1 MSIGSGLVLGV
12 RGIVGKEVRSRTR
25 GYWRPMLQVTL
36 YLGLVTLA
44 VVAVLGVSLSSTG
57 TLSPTLGETLFSALA
72 AGSVLLI
79 AFMAPGLTAGS
90 ISSERERLTLDLL
103 LVTRAS
109 PLGLVAG
116 KLAGALL
123 WIAYLLIASL
133 PALAVVN
140 LFGGVPW
147 SRVAAALTVT
157 AATALSYTA
166 LGLVLSAVLRRT
178 VLATVL
184 AYAGV
189 LITVIVAP
197 VLAASLS
204 AVSAFSSAGASLLP
218 VVRGASALGLPPLS
232 AWLTF
237 VSPVSAII
245 SVLGGTVGP
254 LQGGAGSGIGLF
266 ATYLVRANGPTN
278 ASVPVTSLAPWAFYT
293 LLSVLFG
300 IGCLLIAAVAI
311 RPVPLWRVTR
321 TTSDR

>member
-1 MSIGSGLVLGV
+1 MSIGAGLVLGV

-25 GYWRPMLQVTL
+25 GYWRPMLQLTL
-36 YLGLVTLA
+36 YLGLVTLG
-44 VVAVLGVSLSSTG
+44 VVVVLSASLSTTG
-57 TLSPTLGETLFSALA
+57 TLSPTLGQTLFSALA

-109 PLGLVAG
+109 PLGLVTG

-123 WIAYLLIASL
+123 WIAYLVLASL

-147 SRVAAALTVT
+147 SRVAAALTVI
-157 AATALSYTA
+157 AATALAYSA

-189 LITVIVAP
+189 LLSVIVAP

-204 AVSAFSSAGASLLP
+204 ATSVFGQGGNLVP
-218 VVRGASALGLPPLS
+218 VARPAATFGIPPAS

-237 VSPVSAII
+237 VSPASAII
-245 SVLGGTVGP
+245 SVLGGPVGS
-254 LQGGAGSGIGLF
+254 LQGSAIGSIGLF
-266 ATYLVRANGPTN
+266 TTYFAHGLA
-278 ASVPVTSLAPWAFYT
+278 VTSLAPWAFYA
-293 LLSVLFG
+293 LLSLLFSLA
-300 IGCLLIAAVAI
+300 CLLVAAVAI
-311 RPVPLWRVTR
+311 QPAPLWRGTR
-321 TTSDR
+321 ITRDG